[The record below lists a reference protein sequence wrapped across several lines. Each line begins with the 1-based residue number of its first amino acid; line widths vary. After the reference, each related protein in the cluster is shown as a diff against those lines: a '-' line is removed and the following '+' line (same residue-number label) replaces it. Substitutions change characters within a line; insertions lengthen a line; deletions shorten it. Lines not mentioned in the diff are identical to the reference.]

1 MRKER
6 KSKIRLKVDEPRYLV
21 AINAKEPIAKE
32 MTADSRENNGD
43 VIVAM
48 CDHCGKS
55 VAFSLITAS
64 PHIGHPLTI
73 LCLKCVAQ
81 ELVAHGKDESALG
94 LPSKEEWKRMQEVSG
109 IDLSQMDVLQATN
122 AEDVVKLVRKYI
134 QQAKE
139 GTL

>member
-6 KSKIRLKVDEPRYLV
+6 KQKIRLKVEDPRCLV
-21 AINAKEPIAKE
+21 AINATEPLAKA
-32 MTADSRENNGD
+32 MIADSRKNNGD
-43 VIVAM
+43 VIVSM
-48 CDHCGKS
+48 CEHCGKS
-55 VAFSLITAS
+55 VAFSLLTAS

-81 ELVAHGKDESALG
+81 ELVDHGKDESALG
-94 LPSKEEWKRMQEVSG
+94 LPSKDEWKRVQEVTG
-109 IDLSQMDVLQATN
+109 IDLSQMDVVQATN
-122 AEDVVKLVRKYI
+122 AEDIVKLIRKYI